1 MDMEMGAEMESLESK
16 LQRSLRSDL
25 PLYEYMDLRV
35 ESASNGIFRC
45 VVPMIENNVNHFRS
59 IHAALQW
66 AAAEVLGGLVWTV
79 SKPEEGEFIPV
90 VRRFEIDF
98 KRPAFGDI
106 VAETRFTDSQ
116 ANAMKADLKAYGR
129 YDFALESEIRNV
141 DEETLAMC
149 KGFYAIRDS
158 KAISKG

>member
-1 MDMEMGAEMESLESK
+1 MAMDSLEAK
-16 LQRSLRSDL
+16 LQRNLRASL
-25 PLYEYMDLRV
+25 PLYEYMDLRI

-45 VVPMIENNVNHFRS
+45 VVPMIENNMNHFRT

-66 AAAEVLGGLVWTV
+66 AAAEVLGGLVWTM

-98 KRPAFGDI
+98 ERPAFGDI
-106 VAETRFTDSQ
+106 VAETRFSK
-116 ANAMKADLKAYGR
+116 AHSAEMKSELKSKGR
-129 YDFALESEIRNV
+129 YDFVLESEIRNL
-141 DEETLAMC
+141 DEQTLALG

-158 KAISKG
+158 AAISKG